1 MLNDPQRILSR
12 PLRLLWAGWE
22 TNTLRLQ
29 QAGWQLSAEQDFWQ
43 DRMRIAMKH
52 QGMNLMAMTPHFD
65 FRYEEAL
72 RDARYL
78 DSIGVP
84 VVSAMGRNISIHEHG
99 RVDWM
104 FKEIDATPTI
114 GSIKVSRL
122 EDLAHFA
129 APLVRCNEVII
140 PDESVPE
147 LMERILKLQQPART
161 DRIRN
166 EMRNPEGLLFDAIP
180 KQKFHAQIISL
191 A

>member
-1 MLNDPQRILSR
+1 VLNDPQRILSR